1 MYSHTQGVIRHK
13 IKEPNKNKNKNK
25 NKSEKEDQ
33 KEIKKGLPPKNIHK
47 NISNDNFIKFQWP
60 LIL

>member
-13 IKEPNKNKNKNK
+13 IKEPNKK
-25 NKSEKEDQ
+25 KSEKESK

-47 NISNDNFIKFQWP
+47 NTSNDNFIKFQWP
-60 LIL
+60 WII

>member
-25 NKSEKEDQ
+25 KKSEKEGK
-33 KEIKKGLPPKNIHK
+33 KEIKKGMSPKTLRK
-47 NISNDNFIKFQWP
+47 NISNDNFMKFQWAWT
-60 LIL
+60 L